1 MTTKT
6 PEYEEKETKEAFLSV
21 KFDNLSV
28 TDSPAP
34 VRVKYVITL
43 SETKVVA
50 RKPSNIKFIKF
61 TKKSSKKCL
70 IRKSKLALLV
80 TENPPKDCQVFGDS
94 SSEDLG
100 SFSQI
105 SLRDQGNEEEEERE
119 NEFKGPAF
127 NSHSV
132 IYLYYINR

>member
-34 VRVKYVITL
+34 VRVKHVITL

-50 RKPSNIKFIKF
+50 RKPSIKF